1 MDMVV
6 AKASAQWFCYL
17 SIQHNVRLVPVER
30 LAPIDLPQLAST
42 DGDWDDLRSCFFLQ
56 HRIFWVAFLG
66 AFSHGCWRKN
76 ERPPLFP
83 LLLVSFCPTQ
93 KRLPIFRVE
102 IHRNEVRTFMSFM
115 AATGSSPEQ
124 SSVRRWQR
132 LGKLECA
139 VARLSWIFKVRR
151 RGCCRLGRVGPEK
164 IFPVSQRGPLGILAY
179 PLIYL
184 PL

>member
-1 MDMVV
+1 METGMTCGVV
-6 AKASAQWFCYL
+6 FSFSTGFFGSLFWAHFPT
-17 SIQHNVRLVPVER
+17 VVGER
-30 LAPIDLPQLAST
+30 T
-42 DGDWDDLRSCFFLQ
+42 
-56 HRIFWVAFLG
+56 
-66 AFSHGCWRKN
+66 
-76 ERPPLFP
+76 PLFP

-184 PL
+184 PLWWYEFLAKFGSWGMILMRRCFDISSCKIWHFYKNHMIR

>member
-66 AFSHGCWRKN
+66 AFSHGCFSFLLPYAKKIADFSRGN
-76 ERPPLFP
+76 PSERGSYFYE
-83 LLLVSFCPTQ
+83 FHG
-93 KRLPIFRVE
+93 RDGELPRTEFSQTVAKARE
-102 IHRNEVRTFMSFM
+102 AGVRCSQIVLDFQG
-115 AATGSSPEQ
+115 AAKGM
-124 SSVRRWQR
+124 
-132 LGKLECA
+132 L
-139 VARLSWIFKVRR
+139 
-151 RGCCRLGRVGPEK
+151 
-164 IFPVSQRGPLGILAY
+164 
-179 PLIYL
+179 
-184 PL
+184 

>member
-76 ERPPLFP
+76 PFIPIAFSFLLPYAKKIADVSRGNPSERGSYFYE
-83 LLLVSFCPTQ
+83 FHG
-93 KRLPIFRVE
+93 RDGELPRTEFSQTVAKARE
-102 IHRNEVRTFMSFM
+102 AGVRCSQIVLDFQG
-115 AATGSSPEQ
+115 AAKGM
-124 SSVRRWQR
+124 
-132 LGKLECA
+132 L
-139 VARLSWIFKVRR
+139 
-151 RGCCRLGRVGPEK
+151 
-164 IFPVSQRGPLGILAY
+164 
-179 PLIYL
+179 
-184 PL
+184 